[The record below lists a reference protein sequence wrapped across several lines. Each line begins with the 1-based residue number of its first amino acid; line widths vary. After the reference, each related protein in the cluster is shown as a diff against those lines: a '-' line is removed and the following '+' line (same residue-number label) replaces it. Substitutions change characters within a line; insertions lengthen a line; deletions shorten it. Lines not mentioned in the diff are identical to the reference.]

1 MGNLWGDLSSLFFSG
16 AKGGFLYT
24 ANCGCAVLQGL
35 VIFELSGSMRMDK
48 IRNDISQL
56 ESSTIGAKAEWSRLR
71 SVE

>member
-1 MGNLWGDLSSLFFSG
+1 MVHSLLLSG

-24 ANCGCAVLQGL
+24 ANCSCAVLQGL
-35 VIFELSGSMRMDK
+35 VIFKLSGSMRMDK
-48 IRNDISQL
+48 NRNDISQL

>member
-1 MGNLWGDLSSLFFSG
+1 M
-16 AKGGFLYT
+16 
-24 ANCGCAVLQGL
+24 AVSLQGL

-48 IRNDISQL
+48 NGNDISQL

>member
-1 MGNLWGDLSSLFFSG
+1 MVCPLSSG

-24 ANCGCAVLQGL
+24 ADCSCAVLQGL

-48 IRNDISQL
+48 NGNDISQL
-56 ESSTIGAKAEWSRLR
+56 ESSTIGAKAEWSRSR

>member
-1 MGNLWGDLSSLFFSG
+1 MVHLSLLSG

-24 ANCGCAVLQGL
+24 ASCSCAVLQGL

-48 IRNDISQL
+48 NGNDISQL
-56 ESSTIGAKAEWSRLR
+56 ESSTIGAKVEWSRSR

>member
-1 MGNLWGDLSSLFFSG
+1 MGNFWVVCLSSE

-48 IRNDISQL
+48 NGNDISQL
-56 ESSTIGAKAEWSRLR
+56 ESSTIGAKVEWSRLR
-71 SVE
+71 SME

>member
-1 MGNLWGDLSSLFFSG
+1 MVCLSFSG

-24 ANCGCAVLQGL
+24 ANCGCAVIQGL

-48 IRNDISQL
+48 NGNDISQL
-56 ESSTIGAKAEWSRLR
+56 ESSTIGAKVEWSRLR

>member
-1 MGNLWGDLSSLFFSG
+1 MVRHLSSG

-24 ANCGCAVLQGL
+24 ANCSCAVLQGF
-35 VIFELSGSMRMDK
+35 VMFELSGSMRMDK

-56 ESSTIGAKAEWSRLR
+56 ESSTIGAKVEWSRSR

>member
-1 MGNLWGDLSSLFFSG
+1 MVHHLFSG

-48 IRNDISQL
+48 NGNDISQL
-56 ESSTIGAKAEWSRLR
+56 ENSTIGAKAEWSRLR